1 MGPTSRLIVADM
13 ILPDKTEMGGD
24 MTIYWL
30 DFSMMLLNGKEKTMK
45 EFSEILG
52 AAGLEIVQVWRYSF
66 GTQAQIE
73 CRLKVV

>member
-1 MGPTSRLIVADM
+1 M

-30 DFSMMLLNGKEKTMK
+30 DFSMMLLNGKEKTLT

-52 AAGLEIVQVWRYSF
+52 AAGFEIVQVWRYSF

-73 CRLKVV
+73 CRLKAV